1 MAPTGA
7 ARGLGPHPHLRNLRV
22 GGNRADE
29 MLSSLTPPPAGPGG
43 GGTGDR
49 RRQALFLTL
58 PATPK
63 SVGKGSHLLCFRAG
77 LRESKSLAQSK

>member
-1 MAPTGA
+1 MAPQGA
-7 ARGLGPHPHLRNLRV
+7 ARGLGPHPHLRYLRV

-29 MLSSLTPPPAGPGG
+29 MLPSLTPPPDEPGG
-43 GGTGDR
+43 GGTEDR

-63 SVGKGSHLLCFRAG
+63 VWGRGATSSVSEGGSERASHLP
-77 LRESKSLAQSK
+77 KDK